1 MGKTA
6 HQKRSSEMSQ
16 ATPAG
21 AQEPNEK
28 PPLPESARGLCWG
41 AFLLSWIWAIFNRT
55 WLGLLCLIPGVGFV
69 MQFVLLFKGRE
80 WAWKNKKW
88 ESVER
93 FNRVQR
99 HWSIAGLLLTIIFP
113 LVFGVLAAIAMP
125 NFMRYQAKAQ
135 QSEAKIHLTAL
146 LAGEKAWQT
155 ETASYT
161 SDLGNLGLDPSSLT
175 RYKIGF
181 ANTDP
186 ELAEHCPSCVAG
198 KDAFK
203 AVAVGRIGSDKRL
216 DVWTID
222 QDRQLT
228 NLVDGTQPQQEK

>member
-1 MGKTA
+1 
-6 HQKRSSEMSQ
+6 MSQ
-16 ATPAG
+16 TTPAG
-21 AQEPNEK
+21 DQELNEK

-69 MQFVLLFKGRE
+69 MQLVLLFKGRE

-99 HWSIAGLLLTIIFP
+99 NWAIAGLLLTIIFP
-113 LVFGVLAAIAMP
+113 LVFGVMAAIALP
-125 NFMRYQAKAQ
+125 NFARYQAKAQ
-135 QSEAKIHLTAL
+135 QSEAKISLTAL
-146 LAGEKAWQT
+146 LAGEKAWRAEYAT
-155 ETASYT
+155 YT
-161 SDLGNLGLDPSSLT
+161 SELDRLGLDPASLT

-181 ANTDP
+181 ASTDP
-186 ELAEHCPSCVAG
+186 ELAEHCPGCVAG
-198 KDAFK
+198 KDTFK
-203 AVAVGRIGSDKRL
+203 AVAVGRIGSDQRL

-222 QDRQLT
+222 QDRQLI
-228 NLVDGTQPQQEK
+228 NLVDGSQAQPEK